1 MNLCNSCSQ
10 VIFYLFCSRISLQYY
25 FILICL
31 FNVIETCEE
40 FIIFNSVPF
49 MNITEKSLLVMQFW
63 M

>member
-40 FIIFNSVPF
+40 FIIFNSVVTCS
-49 MNITEKSLLVMQFW
+49 IYEHY
-63 M
+63 